1 MVKID
6 GKEYITTREIQAL
19 LLDKVGLQVSNT
31 KIHQYIH
38 KGFLPK
44 PSEYKLLN
52 FVLFEKN
59 KVLEY
64 IDTKIIHKKQA

>member
-1 MVKID
+1 MVIIEN
-6 GKEYITTREIQAL
+6 KEYITTREIQAL
-19 LLDKVGLQVSNT
+19 LLDKVQLQVSNT

-44 PSEYKLLN
+44 PSEYKLLK

-64 IDTKIIHKKQA
+64 IDTKIIHKKGA

>member
-1 MVKID
+1 MVIIEN
-6 GKEYITTREIQAL
+6 KEYITTREIQAL
-19 LLDKVGLQVSNT
+19 LLDKVGLPVSNA

-44 PSEYKLLN
+44 PSEYKLLR